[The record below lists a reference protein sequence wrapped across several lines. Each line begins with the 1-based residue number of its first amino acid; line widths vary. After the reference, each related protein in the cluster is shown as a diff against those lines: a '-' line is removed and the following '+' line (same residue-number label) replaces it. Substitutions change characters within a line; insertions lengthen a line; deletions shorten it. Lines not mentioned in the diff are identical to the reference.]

1 MFHDEY
7 QRCYVLPKAW
17 MENYQEGHDG
27 QLLETLRLSTDR
39 TEALAFGVEFLVVV
53 SG

>member
-17 MENYQEGHDG
+17 MEKYQEGLDG
-27 QLLETLRLSTDR
+27 RISVILRLSTDR
-39 TEALAFGVEFLVVV
+39 TEALAFGVEFLFVV